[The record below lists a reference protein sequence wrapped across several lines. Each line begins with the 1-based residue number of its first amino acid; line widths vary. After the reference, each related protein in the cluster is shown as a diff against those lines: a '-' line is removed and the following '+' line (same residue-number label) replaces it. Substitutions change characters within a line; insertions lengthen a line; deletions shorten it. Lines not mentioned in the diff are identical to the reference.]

1 MTLSMSCLWCA
12 NRHKAAGNRKRGGV
26 KSQGPPNHFQHQ
38 KLLLAAG
45 IPRQMQSFR
54 SRSRLDVCPSP
65 RTGPAP
71 PRCARS
77 AAGRWRH
84 LLAPSGRSA
93 QGCAPRAGALG
104 QRPPRPGV
112 TGSIPLRGSAPGE
125 ALGRSGEKPVP
136 RECQTRREGTKLTLQ
151 AG

>member
-1 MTLSMSCLWCA
+1 MTLSTSCLRCA

-26 KSQGPPNHFQHQ
+26 KSQAPPNHFQHQ
-38 KLLLAAG
+38 KLLLVAG
-45 IPRQMQSFR
+45 IPRQTQSFR
-54 SRSRLDVCPSP
+54 SRSGLDVCPSP

-93 QGCAPRAGALG
+93 QGCAPAGGSARAAPA
-104 QRPPRPGV
+104 PPR
-112 TGSIPLRGSAPGE
+112 SHRFDSATRKRP
-125 ALGRSGEKPVP
+125 GRSFRAFG
-136 RECQTRREGTKLTLQ
+136 REASAKGVSNT
-151 AG
+151 A